1 MFDVI
6 GFDADDTLWH
16 NESIFTITQEKFREL
31 LHSHNTELVN
41 QTLSS
46 TQIKNLKLFGY
57 GIKGFILSM
66 VETSVELTNGEI
78 KGNEIQKIIDF
89 GREMLVNP
97 IELLPHVHMWQ

>member
-16 NESIFTITQEKFREL
+16 NESIFTIAQEKFCEI

-66 VETSVELTNGEI
+66 VETSIELTNGEI
-78 KGNEIQKIIDF
+78 KGNEIQK
-89 GREMLVNP
+89 
-97 IELLPHVHMWQ
+97 